1 MRGFKNYFHHTKIII
16 KNIPEDMS
24 SYLLLKIV
32 HYQTGLRVHTCAYI
46 YILEILRKRMLWLNR
61 IL

>member
-16 KNIPEDMS
+16 KNILEDMS

-32 HYQTGLRVHTCAYI
+32 HFQTGLRVHTCAYI
-46 YILEILRKRMLWLNR
+46 YTCNFKKKDAMA
-61 IL
+61 